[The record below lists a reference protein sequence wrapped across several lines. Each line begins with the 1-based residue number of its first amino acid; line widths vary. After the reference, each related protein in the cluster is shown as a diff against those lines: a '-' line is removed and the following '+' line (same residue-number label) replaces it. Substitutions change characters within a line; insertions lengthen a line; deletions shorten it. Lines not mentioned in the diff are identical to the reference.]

1 MSGTSQRTTTATATI
16 VRPTA
21 PIASPTTARQFARRS
36 RCEASNAASS
46 STGATNSVSAS
57 CGSRASV
64 GVNGISASAAPASA
78 TSAGYGAPMRRATAV
93 NPAPISSSA
102 ITNSNTL
109 MRGSS

>member
-1 MSGTSQRTTTATATI
+1 MSGTSQRATKATATI

-21 PIASPTTARQFARRS
+21 PIASPTTARQFAQQIALRS
-36 RCEASNAASS
+36 IEGRVQQH
-46 STGATNSVSAS
+46 GATNSVSAS
-57 CGSRASV
+57 WGSRISV

-102 ITNSNTL
+102 MTNSNTL
-109 MRGSS
+109 MRGPS